1 MTAIRYVTQKD
12 ALVLRRLAEHQSNL
26 GTAAAAVA
34 DQLDDILS
42 SAVVIQ
48 GDARKRNCVALNSK
62 VTFSKTADGE
72 VSTSSMIIVSPEDAS
87 AAESRISILA
97 PLAMALIGR
106 KVNALVKVRLPY
118 GEATLK
124 ILEVEHLEK
133 VDA

>member
-62 VTFSKTADGE
+62 VTFSKTADGK

>member
-1 MTAIRYVTQKD
+1 MTAIRYLNQKD

-26 GTAAAAVA
+26 DTAAAAVA
-34 DQLDDILS
+34 DKLDDILS
-42 SAVVIQ
+42 SAVLVQ
-48 GDARKRNCVALNSK
+48 GDVRKKNCVGLNSK

-106 KVNALVKVRLPY
+106 KVNALVKVQLPY

-133 VDA
+133 AEA